1 MPIHDAA
8 KLSTTEKVGYSLA
21 DGAAQFVFLTMVNYQ
36 AGFYTDAMGIR
47 AADASWLVLIARL
60 WDAFFDPMMGFLAD
74 RTRTRWGRFRP
85 WILWSIVP
93 WAVCMVLAY
102 TVPPLRS
109 YWATYVYALVTNIA
123 LMTVYSMNNTP
134 YSALMAVM
142 TGDQK
147 ERTNLSQY
155 RFIAAMMGQ
164 LIVGGFTL
172 VIMNSLGGPLPLPP
186 TELAKTQLAVMTQ
199 AAAQS
204 AKSLPFSVA
213 PEVAT
218 KPPDQL
224 TLADTPAMTEY
235 RQLKK
240 EHDSR
245 GWPRT
250 MMLFAGI
257 CVVCFTI
264 TFFTTRERLTPIETT
279 KSPILKDISILIRN
293 GPWLVMFLVTITH
306 YVLSGIRG
314 SAYNYYV
321 TYLLDQQAMTHFL
334 EQWRLP
340 TINPNVNPTN
350 LSLWYKFLY
359 YSKLVIYDNGSNVP
373 AVVYGLLQM
382 TNKLWNVVGIVS
394 AAFLVAKFSK
404 KLVVSISLIANTVFI
419 FALYWVPLDDIWGVF
434 TVEWL
439 GQLAY
444 APTVPLLWV
453 LFADVCDYTQ
463 WKTGRSIA
471 GFIYATFFFALKA
484 GISFGAFL
492 GLQVMSFFGYQPN
505 VVQSDAS
512 KHGILLTLT
521 LIPAIFSVACAL
533 SMLMYQITRKM
544 NDQIADDLAKRRAAQ
559 QVVRETRPGT

>member
-1 MPIHDAA
+1 MPTSRPT
-8 KLSTTEKVGYSLA
+8 KLSVVEKVGYSLA

-85 WILWSIVP
+85 WLLWSMVP

-102 TVPPLRS
+102 TVPPLRE
-109 YWATYVYALVTNIA
+109 YWATFVYALVTNIA

-147 ERTNLSQY
+147 ERTRLSQY
-155 RFIAAMMGQ
+155 RFIAAMIGQ

-186 TELAKTQLAVMTQ
+186 TELANQQLAAMTQ
-199 AAAQS
+199 TATE
-204 AKSLPFSVA
+204 SLVTEQPTVA
-213 PEVAT
+213 PEAAAKQQA
-218 KPPDQL
+218 KP
-224 TLADTPAMTEY
+224 TLADTPAMIEY
-235 RQLKK
+235 RQLKR

-257 CVVCFTI
+257 CVVCFAI
-264 TFFTTRERLTPIETT
+264 TFLTTRERLTPIETQR
-279 KSPILKDISILIRN
+279 SPIAKDIRILVTTV
-293 GPWLVMFLVTITH
+293 PWIVMFLVTITH
-306 YVLSGIRG
+306 YILTGIRG

-321 TYLLDQQAMTHFL
+321 NYLLDHKAMTQFL
-334 EQWRLP
+334 EQWQLP
-340 TINPNVNPTN
+340 TIDPAANPTN
-350 LSLWYKFLY
+350 LGLWYKFLY
-359 YSKLVIYDNGSNVP
+359 YSKLVIYQDGSNVS

-382 TNKLWNVVGIVS
+382 TNKLWNVVGIV
-394 AAFLVAKFSK
+394 AASFLIAKFSK
-404 KLVVSISLIANTVFI
+404 KLVVSISLVANTVFI
-419 FALYWVPLDDIWGVF
+419 IALYWVPLNSIWGVF

-444 APTVPLLWV
+444 SPTVPLLWV
-453 LFADVCDYTQ
+453 LFADVCDYTE

-471 GFIYATFFFALKA
+471 GFIYATFFFGLKA
-484 GISFGAFL
+484 GISLGAFL
-492 GLQVMSFFGYQPN
+492 GLQTMSYFGYVAN
-505 VVQSDAS
+505 VAQSDRS
-512 KHGILLTLT
+512 KLGILLTLT
-521 LIPAIFSVACAL
+521 LIPGIFSTACAM
-533 SMLMYQITRKM
+533 SMLMYPITRNM
-544 NDQIADDLAKRRAAQ
+544 SYDIADDLAKRRAQ
-559 QVVRETRPGT
+559 STR

>member
-186 TELAKTQLAVMTQ
+186 TELAKTQLAMMTQ

-264 TFFTTRERLTPIETT
+264 TFFTTR
-279 KSPILKDISILIRN
+279 
-293 GPWLVMFLVTITH
+293 
-306 YVLSGIRG
+306 
-314 SAYNYYV
+314 
-321 TYLLDQQAMTHFL
+321 QA
-334 EQWRLP
+334 
-340 TINPNVNPTN
+340 
-350 LSLWYKFLY
+350 
-359 YSKLVIYDNGSNVP
+359 
-373 AVVYGLLQM
+373 A
-382 TNKLWNVVGIVS
+382 
-394 AAFLVAKFSK
+394 
-404 KLVVSISLIANTVFI
+404 
-419 FALYWVPLDDIWGVF
+419 
-434 TVEWL
+434 
-439 GQLAY
+439 
-444 APTVPLLWV
+444 
-453 LFADVCDYTQ
+453 
-463 WKTGRSIA
+463 
-471 GFIYATFFFALKA
+471 
-484 GISFGAFL
+484 
-492 GLQVMSFFGYQPN
+492 
-505 VVQSDAS
+505 
-512 KHGILLTLT
+512 
-521 LIPAIFSVACAL
+521 
-533 SMLMYQITRKM
+533 
-544 NDQIADDLAKRRAAQ
+544 
-559 QVVRETRPGT
+559 